1 MKHYIGKKIIAALI
15 DYSIIVI
22 IDFYLI
28 FALGEPVA
36 GEPESY
42 ELNGFPALITI
53 LPWFIFT
60 ICLEYFLGSTLGN
73 GIVGLKPVPQDN
85 PNIKVT
91 FIQSLQRHLLD
102 PIDMSFLG
110 LVGYLVMKSNTK
122 GAIIPKRKP
131 VVTESKLNFIIPVF

>member
-1 MKHYIGKKIIAALI
+1 MRHYIGKKIVAALI

-42 ELNGFPALITI
+42 ELNDFPALITI

-60 ICLEYFLGSTLGN
+60 ICFEYFLGSTLGN
-73 GIVGLKPVPQDN
+73 GIMGLKPVAQDN
-85 PNIKVT
+85 QTIKIT

-110 LVGYLVMKSNTK
+110 LVGYLVMKSNSK
-122 GAIIPKRKP
+122 GQRLGDIWAKTIVIKYR
-131 VVTESKLNFIIPVF
+131 N

>member
-42 ELNGFPALITI
+42 ELNGFPALIKI

-102 PIDMSFLG
+102 PIDMSF
-110 LVGYLVMKSNTK
+110 
-122 GAIIPKRKP
+122 
-131 VVTESKLNFIIPVF
+131 